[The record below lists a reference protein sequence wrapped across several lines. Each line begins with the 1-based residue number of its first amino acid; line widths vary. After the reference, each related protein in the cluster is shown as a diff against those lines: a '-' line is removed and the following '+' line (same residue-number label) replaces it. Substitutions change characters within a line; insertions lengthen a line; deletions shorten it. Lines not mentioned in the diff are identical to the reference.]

1 MRKWLRISRWFIAG
15 LGVWMSILLLRKF
28 GIIIPVVNS
37 YLTDLITIPMYCY
50 LIQYI
55 TNTIFE
61 GNWKPGKKFIMESVI
76 YLSVL
81 FEIVCPMISERFT
94 GDIFDVVSYAVGGFL
109 YYQLGKVYHTIS

>member
-1 MRKWLRISRWFIAG
+1 MRKRLAISPWFIVG
-15 LGVWMSILLLRKF
+15 LGVWMSILLLRQF

-37 YLTDLITIPMYCY
+37 YLTDFLTIPMYCY

-61 GNWKPGKKFIMESVI
+61 KDWKPSRKFIIESVI

-81 FEIVCPMISERFT
+81 FELVCPMISDRFT
-94 GDIFDVVSYAVGGFL
+94 GDFFDVVSYAVGGFL
-109 YYQLGKVYHTIS
+109 YYILGKFYQTVS